1 MHPLTAEL
9 LPLLSSMDTGS
20 ERGLRGKARRRPDRD
35 LRGKARRRPDRDL
48 RGKARRR
55 PDRDLRGKARRR
67 PDRICGAKRGAHQR
81 PVYGLK
87 TKISFIRMRGV
98 VDTNFLA
105 AAAAVFG
112 WYVHSL
118 SEQINHLHQRNE
130 ETSLRSDDLAK
141 KTETLLQEVES
152 TKVMMNKLESVLR
165 GNQQEMQKNN
175 NAVMKV
181 ESKTNQIGETLQKLQ
196 TEILQDLS
204 DGIQDVRDARE
215 RDFTSLEKTVEER
228 LTELTKSIHD
238 NIAVFTELQRKSQND
253 IDAIKSKIESLEL
266 AVETKSQETTSLV
279 DKYNRLESTLQSQQ
293 SAYGTLKE
301 SVSKTEN
308 ILNGISEEIQQNK
321 QDLQEAKK
329 ELNEQIKTMISEA
342 SNAIETAEKNNEKFE
357 SRLITTEENIMA
369 LNTAATH
376 LSEKI
381 EYYNFDSMQG
391 SVKSVLQSHES
402 LSSDLQALK
411 SNLEDVQSLE
421 TDRALNLQSEMQA
434 LESHQQRQSEEI
446 QSVYNERLKQ
456 LEQNVDG
463 IGEETRRMAA
473 VLNSVEDNVQSEFHE
488 KLSSLETSM
497 DELRSSINE
506 VKNDLEV
513 LGASVESLLTE
524 SENTNT
530 AKDELSS
537 LKLTLNEL
545 QSDVDKLSVSLSSLR

>member
-1 MHPLTAEL
+1 MSSTKQRNKSHSDRSSSALQDDVAKRSLKGGKGTAESPSTIGKVLNVL
-9 LPLLSSMDTGS
+9 LFL
-20 ERGLRGKARRRPDRD
+20 
-35 LRGKARRRPDRDL
+35 
-48 RGKARRR
+48 
-55 PDRDLRGKARRR
+55 
-67 PDRICGAKRGAHQR
+67 
-81 PVYGLK
+81 V
-87 TKISFIRMRGV
+87 
-98 VDTNFLA
+98 LA

-130 ETSLRSDDLAK
+130 EISLRSNDLTK
-141 KTETLLQEVES
+141 KMETLLQQVES
-152 TKVMMNKLESVLR
+152 TKVMMNKLESVLHS
-165 GNQQEMQKNN
+165 NQQELQKTN
-175 NAVMKV
+175 NAVLKG
-181 ESKTNQIGETLQKLQ
+181 ESKTTQIGETLQKLQ
-196 TEILQDLS
+196 TEILRDLS

-279 DKYNRLESTLQSQQ
+279 DKYNQLESTLRSQQ

-308 ILNGISEEIQQNK
+308 IVNGISEEIHQSQ

-329 ELNEQIKTMISEA
+329 KLNEQIKTMISEA
-342 SNAIETAEKNNEKFE
+342 SNTIENVEKNNEKFE

-381 EYYNFDSMQG
+381 EYYNFDSIQG
-391 SVKSVLQSHES
+391 TLKSVLESHES

-411 SNLEDVQSLE
+411 SNLEDVQSLA

-434 LESHQQRQSEEI
+434 LGSRQQRQTEEI
-446 QSVYNERLKQ
+446 QSKYNERLKQ

-463 IGEETRRMAA
+463 IGEETKRMGAA
-473 VLNSVEDNVQSEFHE
+473 LNSVEDNVQSEFHE

-506 VKNDLEV
+506 VKNDLEL

>member
-1 MHPLTAEL
+1 M
-9 LPLLSSMDTGS
+9 SSTKQRNKS
-20 ERGLRGKARRRPDRD
+20 HSDRSSSSLQD
-35 LRGKARRRPDRDL
+35 DV
-48 RGKARRR
+48 
-55 PDRDLRGKARRR
+55 
-67 PDRICGAKRGAHQR
+67 AKRSPKGGKGSTESASA
-81 PVYGLK
+81 VGKVLNVLL
-87 TKISFIRMRGV
+87 FLV
-98 VDTNFLA
+98 LA
-105 AAAAVFG
+105 AAAAGFG

-130 ETSLRSDDLAK
+130 ETSLRSNDLAK

-175 NAVMKV
+175 NAVLKV

-308 ILNGISEEIQQNK
+308 ILNGISEEIHQNK

-357 SRLITTEENIMA
+357 SRLIITEENIMA

-391 SVKSVLQSHES
+391 TVKSVLQSHES
-402 LSSDLQALK
+402 LSSALQALK

-434 LESHQQRQSEEI
+434 LESRQQRQTEEI

-463 IGEETRRMAA
+463 IGEETKRMAG
-473 VLNSVEDNVQSEFHE
+473 VLNSVEDDVQSEYHE

-513 LGASVESLLTE
+513 LGASVENLLTE